1 MYYKNWAKL
10 FSSNWAGE
18 SCIYRENYESWN
30 EIKFM
35 FYVNP
40 DVMYIVIRSFASDFY
55 AVKKILLDWVCPV
68 LHAFTLHFI
77 CSYALSPMHL
87 FILLVRSFICS
98 FARSLF
104 VQSSV
109 CFLFVYSLVCFL
121 FLLSHSFPCSFFFF
135 THSFPLSFSYPFV
148 PFLFHSLCF
157 CHPFA
162 FSVLHPL
169 VRFLLLSLVTSL
181 FCSIFCSQYFTV
193 SLILFFFFSCHPRV
207 VPFSLGLLA
216 CLFVRHSVA
225 FWFPYPLPLKFSL
238 SFCPLLSS
246 YFLFFRVELAK

>member
-1 MYYKNWAKL
+1 M
-10 FSSNWAGE
+10 
-18 SCIYRENYESWN
+18 
-30 EIKFM
+30 
-35 FYVNP
+35 
-40 DVMYIVIRSFASDFY
+40 
-55 AVKKILLDWVCPV
+55 

-104 VQSSV
+104 VQSLV

-121 FLLSHSFPCSFFFF
+121 FLLSHSFPFSYFF

-162 FSVLHPL
+162 VSVLHSL
-169 VRFLLLSLVTSL
+169 VRFLLHSLVPSL
-181 FCSIFCSQYFTV
+181 FSSNFCSQYFTV
-193 SLILFFFFSCHPRV
+193 SFILFFKFFFTSCHPRV
-207 VPFSLGLLA
+207 VPFSLGLLT

-225 FWFPYPLPLKFSL
+225 FWFPDPLSPFLTPSPSIFFS
-238 SFCPLLSS
+238 SSVLLSS
-246 YFLFFRVELAK
+246 LPICYFFVLNSQRNVSHFNPSKGCFIEKNFYKTVYSSYVVHGTAFRVFLSHLYCRRKETLHW